1 MNPPRET
8 TIAMEKPS
16 DTQRSLQ
23 GNVNEIVE
31 FSKSKQKAAK
41 FKFNL
46 CQIIYGSML
55 ETNMAKLKLIFGLTR
70 PNF

>member
-23 GNVNEIVE
+23 GNVNEILE
-31 FSKSKQKAAK
+31 FSKSKQKLAK
-41 FKFNL
+41 VQFNL

-55 ETNMAKLKLIFGLTR
+55 ETNIAL
-70 PNF
+70 

>member
-31 FSKSKQKAAK
+31 FSKSNKKWQN
-41 FKFNL
+41 FNL
-46 CQIIYGSML
+46 TFVKSFIEAC
-55 ETNMAKLKLIFGLTR
+55 
-70 PNF
+70 

>member
-31 FSKSKQKAAK
+31 FSKSKQKIAK
-41 FKFNL
+41 FQFNL
-46 CQIIYGSML
+46 CQNIYGSML
-55 ETNMAKLKLIFGLTR
+55 ET
-70 PNF
+70 

>member
-23 GNVNEIVE
+23 GNANEIVQ
-31 FSKSKQKAAK
+31 FNVWTKLSPKDPK
-41 FKFNL
+41 FGRV
-46 CQIIYGSML
+46 GSGWL
-55 ETNMAKLKLIFGLTR
+55 SD
-70 PNF
+70 